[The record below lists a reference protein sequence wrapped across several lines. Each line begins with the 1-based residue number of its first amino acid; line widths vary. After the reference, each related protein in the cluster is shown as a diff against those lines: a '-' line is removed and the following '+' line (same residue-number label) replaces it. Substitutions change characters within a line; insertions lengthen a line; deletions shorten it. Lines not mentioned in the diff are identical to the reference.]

1 MSVTDELVKIQ
12 EENKS
17 LICLGLDLDTKKMPT
32 EYTKNSRS
40 MFEFAYQIIENTK
53 DVVCAYKPNMAFFES
68 MGPEGLSLLRLI
80 IDRIPEDI
88 PVILDGKRGDIG
100 NTASH
105 YATALFER
113 YGATWITVN
122 PYMGYDSL
130 RPFLEYKDNG
140 IFILCLTSNN
150 GSKDFQMLN
159 VEGKPLY
166 EIVAEKVAY
175 WNKDGNCGLV
185 VGATQPEQ
193 LKDVRSIAQ
202 KMPILIPGVGA
213 QGGSLELATRN
224 GTANFTRPAVINV
237 SRSVLYASTGEDFAR
252 RAREEV
258 IKLNNSIKS
267 FKSSEP
273 SQPQTE
279 QPQNDQ
285 KIESD
290 KTTIQSQLSIQANP
304 IDEPKESIQTT
315 PVEKPVEPNQT
326 HQANI
331 ENESQNNNLTIPENK
346 EPQEQ
351 QTNFNNFNQN
361 KTEYQK
367 PENVSEPVETTE
379 QKTDKAEIPVEPEKT
394 KEYSNRT
401 EPWNKKDDTNQK
413 NEPENVSSD
422 NMNSEPEKTEK
433 AQDEKKEKPAFRP
446 LPPPPPIPK
455 PPSTLPFGNK
465 PGVNPNLNH
474 NDEDKKED

>member
-17 LICLGLDLDTKKMPT
+17 LICLGLDLDTKKMPA

-193 LKDVRSIAQ
+193 LKGIRSIAQ

-237 SRSVLYASTGEDFAR
+237 SRSVLYASSGEDFAK

-258 IKLNNSIKS
+258 LKLNNSIKS

-273 SQPQTE
+273 SQQQSE

-285 KIESD
+285 KTEFD
-290 KTTIQSQLSIQANP
+290 KTTIQSQLSIKANP

-315 PVEKPVEPNQT
+315 PAEKPVEPNQT
-326 HQANI
+326 HQENI
-331 ENESQNNNLTIPENK
+331 ENESQNNNLAKSENSENK

-351 QTNFNNFNQN
+351 HTNSNNFNQN
-361 KTEYQK
+361 KIEYPK
-367 PENVSEPVETTE
+367 PENISKPVETTE
-379 QKTDKAEIPVEPEKT
+379 QKPDKAEIPVEPEKT
-394 KEYSNRT
+394 KEYSDRT
-401 EPWNKKDDTNQK
+401 EPWNKKDNTNQE
-413 NEPENVSSD
+413 NEPKNVPSG
-422 NMNSEPEKTEK
+422 NMNSESEKTEK
-433 AQDEKKEKPAFRP
+433 VQDEQKEKPAFRP

-465 PGVNPNLNH
+465 PG
-474 NDEDKKED
+474 